1 MTNGDVLLKG
11 LVDPV
16 HWKANKGIDCRK
28 RSQTARV
35 TFQTPVVPEEEE
47 EEEDGESLE
56 WDSSG
61 EEWVEKK

>member
-11 LVDPV
+11 LVDSV